1 MKLENKLSV
10 SLIALFISTLVF
22 VSCEKETITPAKQPE
37 PIDTTKWQDQY
48 TNGGTLPNWN
58 VKPNTN
64 NELVGTNWV
73 LTKIVAGFG
82 SITMNDTIH
91 FIANNKY
98 YVGSDTTNSG
108 LYTLYTS
115 QNNVTLTFKPF
126 IPMNYTQCSTNQLGV
141 GFSKGKNITG
151 VEFVN
156 LYNVTSTFK
165 AWFVKI

>member
-1 MKLENKLSV
+1 MKVKNKLSV
-10 SLIALFISTLVF
+10 SLIVLLITTLFL
-22 VSCEKETITPAKQPE
+22 VSCEKEIITPTKQPE
-37 PIDTTKWQDQY
+37 PVDTTKWQDQY
-48 TNGGTLPNWN
+48 TDSGTLPNWTVN
-58 VKPNTN
+58 QNTN
-64 NELVGTNWV
+64 NELVNTNWV
-73 LTKIVAGFG
+73 LTKIVAAFG
-82 SITMNDTIH
+82 TTTMNDTIH
-91 FIANNKY
+91 FISNNKY

-141 GFSKGKNITG
+141 GFSKGTNITG

-165 AWFVKI
+165 AWFVKV